1 MIIKKK
7 DTVLVLAGKDKGK
20 KGEVKSVNPTKNTVV
35 VTGINMIS
43 KHVKPSQ
50 NKQGGI
56 VKMEAALDASN
67 VAIVCAKCKKA
78 MTPKVQIAADGT
90 KTRVCRKCNEPII

>member
-56 VKMEAALDASN
+56 IKMEAALDASN
-67 VAIVCAKCKKA
+67 VAVVCPKCKKS
-78 MTPKVQIAADGT
+78 MTPKVQVAADGT

>member
-1 MIIKKK
+1 MQVKKK
-7 DTVLVLAGKDKGK
+7 DTVLVIAGKDKGK
-20 KGEVKSVNPTKNTVV
+20 KGEVKSVNPAKNTVTV
-35 VTGINMIS
+35 IGVNMIS

-56 VKMEAALDASN
+56 QKMEAPLDASN
-67 VAIVCAKCKKA
+67 VAVVCSKCKKA
-78 MTPKVQIAADGT
+78 MTPKISIAADGT

>member
-7 DTVLVLAGKDKGK
+7 DTVLVLSGKDKGK
-20 KGEVKSVNPTKNTVV
+20 KGEVKSVNPAKNKVV
-35 VTGINMIS
+35 VTGVNMIS

-56 VKMEAALDASN
+56 NKMEAPLDASN
-67 VAIVCAKCKKA
+67 VAIVCSKCKKA
-78 MTPKVQIAADGT
+78 MTPKIEVTSEG
-90 KTRVCRKCNEPII
+90 KKVRVCRKCNQPII

>member
-20 KGEVKSVNPTKNTVV
+20 KGEVKSVNPSKNTVV
-35 VTGINMIS
+35 VTGINLIS

-56 VKMEAALDASN
+56 IKMEAALDASN
-67 VAIVCAKCKKA
+67 VAVVCGKCKKA
-78 MTPKVQIAADGT
+78 MTPKVQIAADGS

>member
-43 KHVKPSQ
+43 KHVKPAQ

-56 VKMEAALDASN
+56 IKMEAPLDASN
-67 VAIVCAKCKKA
+67 VAVICAKCKKA
-78 MTPKVQIAADGT
+78 MTPKISVAADGT

>member
-7 DTVLVLAGKDKGK
+7 DTVLVLSGKDKGK
-20 KGEVKSVNPTKNTVV
+20 KGEVKSVSPSKNTVV
-35 VTGINMIS
+35 VAGVNMIS

-56 VKMEAALDASN
+56 
-67 VAIVCAKCKKA
+67 I
-78 MTPKVQIAADGT
+78 T
-90 KTRVCRKCNEPII
+90 

>member
-7 DTVLVLAGKDKGK
+7 DTVLVLSGKDKGK
-20 KGEVKSVNPTKNTVV
+20 KGEVKSVNPSKNTVV
-35 VTGINMIS
+35 VTGVNMIS

-67 VAIVCAKCKKA
+67 VAVVCAKCKKA
-78 MTPKVQIAADGT
+78 MTPKINVAADGT